1 VNGFYQTILSAT
13 AVRTDTES
21 SSACL

>member
-1 VNGFYQTILSAT
+1 VKTFYQTILSAT